1 MRVQIR
7 NDEILA
13 WGDAVNGADTYDAP
27 DDYSPEKYRYISVVF
42 GEFNPLGF
50 IPITL
55 SVVDFGKRQSNI
67 NAMNQYMSEQGLTE
81 ANFNLF
87 LNDVALVVQ
96 GYLGGGSRLITWIE
110 TVNRNGYNAT
120 AIGFKT
126 KTGYRGALL
135 SGTAGALGEYQ
146 RVTDILAI
154 LNNL

>member
-1 MRVQIR
+1 MI

-13 WGDAVNGADTYDAP
+13 WGINCIGENTYDAP
-27 DDYSPEKYRYISVVF
+27 DDYAPEKYRYVSVVF

-55 SVVDFGKRQSNI
+55 SLVDFAKRQSNI
-67 NAMNQYMSEQGLTE
+67 NTMNQYMLEQGLTE

-87 LNDVALVVQ
+87 LNDIALLVQ

-120 AIGFKT
+120 TVGFKT
-126 KTGYRGALL
+126 KTGYRGTLL
-135 SGTAGALGEYQ
+135 SGTAGATGEYQ
-146 RVTDILAI
+146 RATDILAI